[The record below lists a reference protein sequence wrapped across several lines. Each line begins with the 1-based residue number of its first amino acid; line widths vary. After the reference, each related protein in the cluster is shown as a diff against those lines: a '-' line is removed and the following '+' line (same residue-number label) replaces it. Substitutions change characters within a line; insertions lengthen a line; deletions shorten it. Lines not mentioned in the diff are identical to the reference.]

1 MASNCLNCAVSFA
14 TEPEELEWISEND
27 GDSPTLC
34 PRCRAF
40 KTGFE
45 DESIT
50 CTVCNKV
57 FIYPRELRLFSR
69 LFGWPRPR
77 RCLGGCRRPGPE
89 MDEMEKKM
97 AGFLKRLRAARM
109 GRMGPTLVNRKARAG
124 DTRSGSGPLSNS
136 GPGDGGEGLGDSLA
150 EALRQFQQKKR
161 RRS

>member
-1 MASNCLNCAVSFA
+1 MASNCLTCGISFA
-14 TEPEELEWISEND
+14 TEPEELEWIAENEA
-27 GDSPTLC
+27 DSPTLC

-40 KTGFE
+40 TTGFE

-69 LFGWPRPR
+69 LFSWPRPR

-89 MDEMEKKM
+89 MDEMEKTM

-109 GRMGPTLVNRKARAG
+109 GRMGPTLVNRKGRMN
-124 DTRSGSGPLSNS
+124 DSSSGGGSSPTGASGN
-136 GPGDGGEGLGDSLA
+136 DGAPIGGSLA

>member
-1 MASNCLNCAVSFA
+1 MASNCLNCGISFA
-14 TEPEELEWISEND
+14 TEPEELQWIAENESE
-27 GDSPTLC
+27 SPTLC

-69 LFGWPRPR
+69 LFNWPRPR
-77 RCLGGCRRPGPE
+77 RCLGGCRRPGPP
-89 MDEMEKKM
+89 MDDTEKKM
-97 AGFLKRLRAARM
+97 AEFLKRLRAARM
-109 GRMGPTLVNRKARAG
+109 GRMGPTLVNRKVRAG
-124 DTRSGSGPLSNS
+124 GSNS
-136 GPGDGGEGLGDSLA
+136 LAGTTESGDSGAPLGGSLA